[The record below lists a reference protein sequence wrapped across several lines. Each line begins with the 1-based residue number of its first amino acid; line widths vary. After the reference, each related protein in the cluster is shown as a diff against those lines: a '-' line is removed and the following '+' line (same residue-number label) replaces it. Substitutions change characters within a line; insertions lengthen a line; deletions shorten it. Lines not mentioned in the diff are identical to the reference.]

1 MSKMTVMGRD
11 LTTSLG
17 GTEQLFEVLT
27 AELAKAAETDGC
39 VSIALVDLDD
49 FGKLNDNHGNATG
62 DKVLEMCAGELVQIV
77 GTEKNVFRHSFQ
89 AGGDE
94 FVVLMPGIE
103 KEDAFLALERK
114 RSDFA
119 REHEIDVDDKKT
131 AISITFSAAVATFPD
146 DGTRPQ
152 DVLRKAND
160 ALYRAKNT
168 GRNKVCLA
176 KEERMVTKTS
186 HYTQAQLAR
195 LAHLAKREKVGEA
208 VLLREALDDL
218 LMRYG
223 M

>member
-1 MSKMTVMGRD
+1 MSETTVTGRD
-11 LTTSLG
+11 HLSNLG
-17 GTEQLFEVLT
+17 NSEELFEALS
-27 AELAKAAETDGC
+27 AEITNAAESDGS
-39 VSIALVDLDD
+39 VSIALIDIDN
-49 FGKLNDNHGNATG
+49 FGQINDNYGHEVG
-62 DKVLEMCAGELVQIV
+62 DKALELVAGRLIEL
-77 GTEKNVFRHSFQ
+77 TPAEKRVFRHSFR

-94 FVVLMPGIE
+94 FVIVMPSVE
-103 KEDAFLALERK
+103 KEDAFLLLERE
-114 RSDFA
+114 RAAFA
-119 REHEIDVDDKKT
+119 GEHEIEHDGQKLAVP
-131 AISITFSAAVATFPD
+131 ITFSAAVATFPE
-146 DGTRPQ
+146 DGLRPQ

-160 ALYRAKNT
+160 ALYRAKTT

-218 LMRYG
+218 LMQYG